1 MLLNANRFFSAGK
14 LPVSLFYTHSSASL
28 DWHCHD
34 FSEIAIMLDGE
45 ADYETDFSSEK
56 ISRGDVVIIIPGG
69 NHRYRH
75 EKNVSL
81 MNLLFQFD
89 RLPVPWFEVSNHPG
103 FAALFGIRPD
113 YYRKMRYYPKIHLGD
128 SLISRC
134 QAILMPAWEA
144 QTSGLAGANME
155 VFGAFL
161 LLTTMLLRAWEA
173 NSPDNP
179 REIPGRLAVSMD
191 YMARHFRES
200 LSMVKLARLSC
211 LSVATFTRH
220 FKAATG
226 VTPGNYL
233 LRLRLQEAACQ
244 LAGKKP
250 IYEVA
255 QSAGFTD
262 SNYFARVFRKY
273 FNQTPSEYRKYCDHG
288 SDDMTGKSVLSQRL
302 LE

>member
-1 MLLNANRFFSAGK
+1 MLLNADRFFPAGK

-34 FSEIAIMLDGE
+34 FSEIAIMLEGE
-45 ADYETDFSSEK
+45 TDYETDFSSER
-56 ISRGDVVIIIPGG
+56 ISKGDVVIIIPGG

-113 YYRKMRYYPKIHLGD
+113 YYRKMHYYPKVHLED
-128 SLISRC
+128 SQISRC
-134 QAILMPAWEA
+134 EAILMPAWEA
-144 QTSGLAGANME
+144 QTSGRAGANME

-161 LLTTMLLRAWEA
+161 LLTTMLLRAWGA
-173 NSPDNP
+173 NPPDNP
-179 REIPGRLAVSMD
+179 REIPGRLAASMD
-191 YMARHFRES
+191 YMAHHFREP
-200 LSMVKLARLSC
+200 LSMAKLARLSC
-211 LSVATFTRH
+211 LSDATFTRH

-233 LRLRLQEAACQ
+233 LRLRLQEAARQ
-244 LAGKKP
+244 LAGKKT

-273 FNQTPSEYRKYCDHG
+273 YNKTPCEYRKYCESA
-288 SDDMTGKSVLSQRL
+288 SDQMTGKSGLPQQS
-302 LE
+302 EK